1 MKLTVVG
8 AGSWGTALAEL
19 AERCGHDVML
29 WAHEPEVVAAIK
41 ESRSNPVYLP
51 QAKFSYRL
59 EATNSLEAAAN
70 FSSTLLMVT
79 PSHHYRAVLGKI
91 KGYLPGPVRVVSATK
106 GIENETLARVSEISS
121 EVLGE
126 KLTAFGCL
134 SGPTFAAE
142 LSRCDP
148 TAAVIASTDAELAR
162 EIQEALSCKYFR
174 LYSSSDVTGA
184 EIGGSMKNVMAIA
197 AGIIEGI
204 GLGSNTTAVMLT
216 RGLHELGRLGI
227 ALGAQPETIAG
238 LAGMGDLILTCTGAL
253 SRNRRL
259 GVQLGQGKTLEKIL
273 GESREVAEG
282 VKTTRSANDL
292 SKKLGIEMPIT
303 HEMFRVL
310 YENETPRN
318 AIQRLMTRPLK
329 AEQA

>member
-197 AGIIEGI
+197 AGIIQGI